1 MHIHLPQRFRVLLS
15 FCIVVIVAMVFF
27 IKSNSRPK
35 NDYPH
40 VTGKIIY
47 LDSAMGSLPTRDV
60 GKYRYLKIE
69 NYPYPFEIYADE
81 QGARIDS
88 LKKGDI
94 VTARFYE
101 TSNTK
106 EEHIN
111 RFLQFLEKNNKLY
124 FKRTDFMANLGYVII
139 GLSIALM
146 FFFYTLYKKNKI
158 PY

>member
-1 MHIHLPQRFRVLLS
+1 
-15 FCIVVIVAMVFF
+15 MVFF
-27 IKSNSRPK
+27 IKSNSRQK
-35 NDYPH
+35 NAYPH
-40 VTGKIIY
+40 VRGEITY
-47 LDSAMGSLPTRDV
+47 LDSAMGSLPLRDL

-81 QGARIDS
+81 QGPRIDS
-88 LKKGDI
+88 LKKGDM
-94 VTARFYE
+94 VTAWFYE
-101 TSNTK
+101 TGNTK

-111 RFLQFLEKNNKLY
+111 RFLQFLQKDNNLY

-158 PY
+158 RY